1 MRTDHRRRLSRLFTS
16 SLIAIAVFGG
26 AEIARAAKGKGKGG
40 RSSSSTSAAPAS
52 SPSSTEAA
60 PSVTAESGENAA
72 SSASADPFADEGK
85 PSSEPPA
92 KTDSP
97 PRPAPAVKNTGAEPT
112 EDPPPA
118 AEPSEG
124 GGIIE
129 RMPASA
135 FPQPYTRGLFGS
147 SLWLTMHGQQW
158 PYYPRT
164 GIGVSGYAWVDNAYA
179 KVRIGDVSQPSHLT
193 RYIQQGRA
201 VLRVT
206 PTYSH
211 GDWFVQAQ
219 VEFVGNK
226 DQTQTQIGIGAA
238 ADTDDMWVRAG
249 KWKAFDITVGRFE
262 AFEVYHLGMGL
273 DLNTFER
280 QGAVDSKGPGPQI
293 YGATYM
299 FYRPN
304 GAGNVAVHAYMA
316 DFLRVEL
323 LGQWGNDTIYNT
335 WGTRPAVVFD
345 IGWLKLKGA
354 YEYVKGEPQDP
365 SPAATNILKRRG
377 WGASA
382 QLVFAPWVELGLN
395 AGAAIYDQ
403 FDLTGLVTGRSG
415 DTTSLGGFLNA
426 RPLSFIPRLLI
437 GAGWNRT
444 KTTVLAESGPGIHDS
459 TTNTQSFLAIQYL
472 AGGQLFIKLVGGY
485 SRTSLSTPGAIME
498 GYDNDQYSVRL
509 RLQYLF

>member
-1 MRTDHRRRLSRLFTS
+1 
-16 SLIAIAVFGG
+16 
-26 AEIARAAKGKGKGG
+26 
-40 RSSSSTSAAPAS
+40 
-52 SPSSTEAA
+52 
-60 PSVTAESGENAA
+60 VTAESGEKAA
-72 SSASADPFADEGK
+72 TSASADPFADEGK
-85 PSSEPPA
+85 PSSEPA
-92 KTDSP
+92 VKADSP
-97 PRPAPAVKNTGAEPT
+97 PPQAPAVKNTGAEPT

-179 KVRIGDVSQPSHLT
+179 RTRIGDVGQSPHLD

-219 VEFVGNK
+219 VELVGNK
-226 DQTQTQIGIGAA
+226 DQTQTQIGLAAA

-249 KWKAFDITVGRFE
+249 LWKTFDITVGRFE
-262 AFEVYHLGMGL
+262 AFEIYHLGMGL

-280 QGAVDSKGPGPQI
+280 IGAVDNQGPGAVPQI
-293 YGATYM
+293 YGATNL

-304 GAGNVAVHAYMA
+304 GPGNIALHAFVANS
-316 DFLRVEL
+316 LRFEL
-323 LGQWGNDTIYNT
+323 LGQWGNDSVYNT
-335 WGTRPAVVFD
+335 VGARPAAVFD

-354 YEYVKGEPQDP
+354 YEYVKGSSQDP
-365 SPAATNILKRRG
+365 SPMTTNTSKRRG
-377 WGASA
+377 WGAAA
-382 QLVFAPWVELGLN
+382 QLVFAPWVEMGFN
-395 AGAAIYDQ
+395 AGSAIYDQ
-403 FDLTGLVTGRSG
+403 FDSTGLVTNRSG
-415 DTTSLGGFLNA
+415 DTLSYGGFLNA
-426 RPLSFIPRLLI
+426 RPLAFIPNLLL
-437 GAGWNRT
+437 GAGWNYT
-444 KTTVLAESGPGIHDS
+444 KSTVLAEATAGTHNNTS
-459 TTNTQSFLAIQYL
+459 NTQSFLAIQYL
-472 AGGQLFIKLVGGY
+472 AGGQLFIKLVAGY
-485 SRTSLSTPGAIME
+485 ARTSFSTPGAIME
-498 GYDNDQYSVRL
+498 GYDNDQYSIRL
-509 RLQYLF
+509 RLMYLF